1 MRKGMARRLPA
12 ALLSLALAAGCI
24 PAAWAADGFVPAD
37 GAAIRTGT
45 ILDGE
50 ESCPGRQFLDLS
62 GSGWYHEYTDYVIE
76 EGLMNGVSATAFAP
90 DGELTR
96 GMLVTILY
104 RMADKPAASSGG
116 AFTDTDSGAW
126 YAEAVSWASE
136 NELVTGYGD
145 GRFGPDDPI
154 TRQELAAVLWRFA
167 KYRGYD
173 VRANGTVMPDF
184 TDRDR
189 IASWAGEAVSW
200 AYSRG
205 ILTGKNGNSLDP
217 TGRATRAEAAAMLTR
232 FAKLPKGSGE
242 TM

>member
-1 MRKGMARRLPA
+1 MRKRMVRRLPA
-12 ALLSLALAAGCI
+12 ALLCLVLATGCV
-24 PAAWAADGFVPAD
+24 PAAWAADSV
-37 GAAIRTGT
+37 AIQPGT
-45 ILDGE
+45 ILAPAAE
-50 ESCPGRQFLDLS
+50 TCPSRPFLDLS

-76 EGLMNGVSATAFAP
+76 EGLMNGVSATSFAP

-104 RMADKPAASSGG
+104 RMADKPAAASGG
-116 AFTDTDSGAW
+116 VFTDTDSGAW
-126 YAEAVSWASE
+126 YADAVAWASE
-136 NELVTGYGD
+136 NKIATGYGD

-154 TRQELAAVLWRFA
+154 TRQELAAILWRFA
-167 KYRGYD
+167 QYRGYD

-184 TDRDR
+184 TDREQ

-205 ILTGKNGNSLDP
+205 ILTGKNSNRLDP